1 MMNRIEMKQD
11 AREAL
16 RKNRMFAILG
26 LILPGV
32 VVSAIVAI
40 ITGLIVAVD
49 SPALAILNVIVIV
62 LAIPITVG
70 VSYFYR
76 QLINNPNDV
85 TFEDLLKGHKDNLV
99 GNIGNLVLMQLFI
112 MLWTFLLV
120 IPGIIKTFSYILTPY
135 ILGDDDIKKGADA
148 VDPITLSRIM
158 MDGYKLKYFIMVLSF
173 LGWLLLGALTI
184 NILTILFVAPY
195 MQLTFAK
202 FYEERKKDLDP
213 KYLK

>member
-1 MMNRIEMKQD
+1 MKVN

-40 ITGLIVAVD
+40 ITGLIVALE
-49 SPALAILNVIVIV
+49 SPLLTVFNVIVIV

-76 QLINNPNDV
+76 QLINTPNDV

-112 MLWTFLLV
+112 MLWTFV
-120 IPGIIKTFSYILTPY
+120 FIIPGIIKTFSYILTPY

-158 MDGYKLKYFIMVLSF
+158 MDGYKLKYFVLVLSF
-173 LGWLLLGALTI
+173 IGWLILGAMTLQ
-184 NILTILFVAPY
+184 ILTVIFVAPY

-202 FYEERKKDLDP
+202 FYEERKKALDS